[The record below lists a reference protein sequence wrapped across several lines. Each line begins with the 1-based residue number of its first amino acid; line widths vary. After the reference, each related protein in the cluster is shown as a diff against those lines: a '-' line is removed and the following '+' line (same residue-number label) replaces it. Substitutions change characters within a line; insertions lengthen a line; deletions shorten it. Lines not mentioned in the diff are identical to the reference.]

1 MLVQVSKIDSNP
13 YRRIDKYPINREK
26 VEALK
31 CSINQTG
38 FWDNILL
45 RQNGERFQLAYGHHR
60 LTAIKELGIESV
72 DVPVKVLDDAT
83 MLRVMANENMD
94 EWKASPAVINETVLA
109 AKEFIDAELAK
120 YETWEEA
127 RSDKNIRALF
137 NSQEDWAT
145 PKGRGAGRD
154 TILAFLGGNWK
165 QWMIQEALET
175 IKSDKEG
182 KVDRRAAETLQ
193 SIKSAQSF
201 KAAVKEYDIPY
212 EDQKEIAEKI
222 VADGRDSKREVAKAV
237 QEIAIERNLAS
248 FEDAYKPKPRLLIAE
263 HLEKAIEHMIQVNSV
278 IDSFFEYPDQVSPD
292 RMKFFAGLVMKAG
305 ESIKHGIGGNHGDN

>member
-1 MLVQVSKIDSNP
+1 MVVQVSKIDSNP

-120 YETWEEA
+120 YETWDT
-127 RSDKNIRALF
+127 SNIFIKGLF
-137 NSQEDWAT
+137 PNQKAYET
-145 PKGRGAGRD
+145 TKGMGAGQT

-175 IKSDKEG
+175 IKSDREG
-182 KVDRRAAETLQ
+182 KVDRKAAETLQ
-193 SIKSAQSF
+193 SVEAAKHF

-212 EDQKEIAEKI
+212 EDLKEIAEKI